1 MVCRFLL
8 KDTSNLDKGPVLP
21 LVFIWRDSPIREEIT
36 GEHWLSASLTI
47 DLNKT
52 AVAHLLWT
60 LALLSSALQGGVVG
74 LCE

>member
-47 DLNKT
+47 DLNKNCGCSF
-52 AVAHLLWT
+52 ALDPCSPLQRPPGW
-60 LALLSSALQGGVVG
+60 LAFVN
-74 LCE
+74 E